1 MWIRIVDH
9 GYLGKP
15 LPDGVIALLQGGRS
29 LNQKIS
35 TILYLFYVVYVVYS
49 FNVIE
54 FVCIYIHIHCIYGC
68 ITTSMT
74 VPKVSH
80 ISLLKKYIYLMLI
93 M

>member
-1 MWIRIVDH
+1 MDH

-15 LPDGVIALLQGGRS
+15 FPDGVIALLWGGRS

-35 TILYLFYVVYVVYS
+35 IILYLLYVVYVVYS

-54 FVCIYIHIHCIYGC
+54 FVCIYIHIHFINDC
-68 ITTSMT
+68 ITAPTT

-80 ISLLKKYIYLMLI
+80 ISLLKKSIYMMLI